1 MAKKALA
8 GKENGQPVAGKAAGI
23 KSGAQSITRGNL
35 FAALE
40 DKDGNPSTAAEFMKG
55 PRDDGEVFFH
65 LDPDVADDDRK
76 DAESRVLILN
86 YINHHLTRDMARLV
100 PGDLEPSK
108 NTEIMHRTAYKNV
121 ILDVGVHAYR
131 HENQVET
138 MQAFVKLADA
148 DIEGDGID
156 GTIWGEYAANTEE
169 AEKDKATK
177 IVSELATMGVFYWVP
192 RWKYVV
198 NSLHKRMN
206 AYDKFGTKVAELP
219 EPKFFDA
226 AEGGNEDNSIEIEEE
241 YGIFSGSSGQIIGPK
256 GSKIQKIKAETG
268 VKDIKMPQKDE
279 YNRPRA
285 RDIVMVN
292 IIGTQFTI
300 NKAKKA
306 IQKNAPR
313 PQRDGGASMYA
324 AAPGWGD
331 EGGNGGGGNHTV
343 IQASGDWESV
353 PATSADWDTVS
364 AAPAGGEGG
373 KSWAD
378 DANASAAANIVS
390 YDW

>member
-1 MAKKALA
+1 MARKVLA
-8 GKENGQPVAGKAAGI
+8 GKENNQPVAGKAAGN
-23 KSGAQSITRGNL
+23 KSGAQSITGGNL

-40 DKDGNPSTAAEFMKG
+40 DKDGNPATAAEFMEG

-65 LDPDVADDDRK
+65 VDPNVADDDRK

-86 YINHHLTRDMARLV
+86 YINHHLTRDMARFV

-108 NTEIMHRTAYKNV
+108 NTEIMHRTAYNNV
-121 ILDVGVHAYR
+121 ILDVGVHAYL
-131 HENQVET
+131 HDNQVET

-177 IVSELATMGVFYWVP
+177 TVSKLAAKSVFYWVP

-206 AYDKFGTKVAELP
+206 AYDKFGTKVPELP
-219 EPKFFDA
+219 EPKVFDENA
-226 AEGGNEDNSIEIEEE
+226 AEDNSIEIEEE

-256 GSKIQKIKAETG
+256 GSKIQQIKAETG

-279 YNRPRA
+279 DNRPRA
-285 RDIVMVN
+285 RDIVMVT

-306 IQKNAPR
+306 IQVVKNAPR
-313 PQRDGGASMYA
+313 PQRDGGAGMYA
-324 AAPGWGD
+324 AAPGWGN

-343 IQASGDWESV
+343 IQASGDW
-353 PATSADWDTVS
+353 DTGAAVS
-364 AAPAGGEGG
+364 AAPAEGG

-378 DANASAAANIVS
+378 DANASAAAKIVS
-390 YDW
+390 SDW